1 MSFSLGTQAQSE
13 RPEKGMAGCTE
24 PIRREIIN
32 EVRHKYQSVI
42 HHTLYLRFPDGPSP
56 TRPIGLAGCAGAPMG
71 GAALDCGRTR
81 SLLYNVLEEIRIA

>member
-1 MSFSLGTQAQSE
+1 
-13 RPEKGMAGCTE
+13 MAGCTE

-42 HHTLYLRFPDGPSP
+42 HHTLYLRFPPRFPDGPSP

-71 GAALDCGRTR
+71 VRPLTVDAPGRYSTMYSKKFALHNTQ
-81 SLLYNVLEEIRIA
+81 